1 MTESHAENGPGA
13 WSVPQCPFTIEYSLR
28 VMDDIRLAVMD
39 AFFSLPRGGA
49 EIGGVLIGQY
59 ADGRVTVTGYV
70 ALDCEHA
77 MGPSFTLSER
87 DEGKLREL
95 LAEVRK
101 GAAGVPVGWYH
112 SHTRSEIFLSDA
124 DLVIHRR
131 FFPEPWQI
139 ALVMKPHTFQPI
151 RCGFFFREASG
162 SIHASESYEEFTL
175 DAQPMRPMPAGGIPM
190 PVEPARP
197 ARVEKPNPAKTIE
210 VDATVSAPDPV
221 RAALPLPPRFKPEYK
236 PPAAAPPA
244 VKLPAVAPPIAKPN
258 VVPPPVTTQPIST
271 PVAAA
276 PIETPKS
283 LMTQEEEK
291 SRPWLK
297 RVVAIG
303 LAAIVG
309 LAGFQTR
316 HQWAPKV
323 WAILIPAPPPP
334 VPFAPVGLS
343 TTDADGQL
351 QIRWDRF
358 SQAVRQASG
367 GVLTI
372 NDVGPAPRVVKLTP
386 VMLQA
391 GGFTYKREGESVTVT
406 LALDEPN
413 GGNAHEVASF
423 LGKLPQVKTS
433 GDSPE
438 LRRQR
443 DAATEEASRLRRELA
458 AEADRSRKL
467 QKQLDDARAQL
478 KEQMRKRM
486 ASQLPK

>member
-1 MTESHAENGPGA
+1 MTQSHTENGPGV
-13 WSVPQCPFTIEYSLR
+13 WSVPQCPFTIEYSMR
-28 VMDDIRLAVMD
+28 VLDDIRLAVVD

-59 ADGRVTVTGYV
+59 ANGRVTVTDYV

-77 MGPSFTLSER
+77 MGPSFTLSQR
-87 DEGKLREL
+87 DEGKLGEL
-95 LAEVRK
+95 LTEVRK

-124 DLVIHRR
+124 DQVIHRR
-131 FFPEPWQI
+131 FFPETWQI

-151 RCGFFFREASG
+151 RCGFFFREAGG
-162 SIHASESYEEFTL
+162 SIHASETYQEFTL

-197 ARVEKPNPAKTIE
+197 ARVETPNPARTIVVE
-210 VDATVSAPDPV
+210 ATVSDPDPV
-221 RAALPLPPRFKPEYK
+221 PVAPPPPSKPEFKPPVVTPPVVI
-236 PPAAAPPA
+236 PPAAA
-244 VKLPAVAPPIAKPN
+244 
-258 VVPPPVTTQPIST
+258 

-276 PIETPKS
+276 PIEPPKS
-283 LMTQEEEK
+283 LVPQEEEK
-291 SRPWLK
+291 SLPWLK
-297 RVVAIG
+297 KVVAIG
-303 LAAIVG
+303 LVALIGV
-309 LAGFQTR
+309 AGFQTR
-316 HQWAPKV
+316 HQWAPKLS
-323 WAILIPAPPPP
+323 ALFAPAPPAPI
-334 VPFAPVGLS
+334 PFAPVGLN

-358 SQAVRQASG
+358 SQAVRQATA

-372 NDVGPAPRVVKLTP
+372 NDLGPAPRVVKLTP

-391 GGFTYKREGESVTVT
+391 GGFAYKREGESVTVT

-433 GDSPE
+433 ADNPE

-443 DAATEEASRLRRELA
+443 DAATEEAARLRKELA
-458 AEADRSRKL
+458 AEADHSRKL
-467 QKQLDDARAQL
+467 QKQLDDAHAQL
-478 KEQMRKRM
+478 KEQMRKRL
-486 ASQLPK
+486 ATQLPK